1 VNKDIPGAA
10 WGTDCE
16 AELLY
21 DMDDNYYL
29 LTWNDPNCIEI
40 RNTKQVIAAIATSMV
55 EDECKWVMH
64 NKSNHGDE
72 STDVKE
78 LMDWLNA
85 EQDGSERV
93 PSENFISDDCGYVW
107 IRRILTKYED

>member
-1 VNKDIPGAA
+1 MAKDKPGAA

-55 EDECKWVMH
+55 EDECKWLMC
-64 NKSNHGDE
+64 NKSSNTIASSDI
-72 STDVKE
+72 KE

-85 EQDGSERV
+85 EQDGSERI